1 MLQEKFDV
9 LTHFTDEENDLIHEL
24 FVSGR
29 FDDSAIKIKTTQ
41 VVFLDPS
48 SIFGSIVKR
57 GTIYLMFCLWDL
69 IRHFV
74 TQCAIR
80 TKGLIS
86 WFPNGVQGPFY
97 TKRDFY
103 KVIQQSYEPTI
114 KRSTMEKYAICR
126 RDYSAQK
133 IPLFYNFHLCEVIF
147 LRDDITIFL
156 LTNYVYLGNWWWVDL
171 NFLRLL
177 KKQVSW

>member
-9 LTHFTDEENDLIHEL
+9 LTHFTDEENDLIHEV

-41 VVFLDPS
+41 VVFLGPS

-57 GTIYLMFCLWDL
+57 GSIYLMFCLWDL
-69 IRHFV
+69 IWHFV

-126 RDYSAQK
+126 RDYSAKNPTFLQ
-133 IPLFYNFHLCEVIF
+133 FSFMWGHF